1 MDIPTIPDQ
10 LFILIIL
17 VIIAFVVIIVAVQWK
32 SVAKSKTSIV
42 LLEKEIELKKMS
54 MIEKDI
60 ESKRLMDNPIPL
72 PQEQQDSL
80 SAIRQST
87 TQVRSEVGYLHS
99 EINER
104 LARLEAQTEQKKLE
118 KMLKEIEA
126 KETDLM
132 SKKATMSDEEF
143 KKAQMDI
150 QRQYQGL
157 DMQYKSQVKNT
168 MDKVLAEVSTEKEL
182 SAVVPKTLVR
192 SNGMQVQKQEFVVQ
206 GGIDITDDVIQKLQ

>member
-1 MDIPTIPDQ
+1 MDIPTIPNQ
-10 LFILIIL
+10 IFILIIL
-17 VIIAFVVIIVAVQWK
+17 VIIAVVLIIVVAQWK
-32 SVAKSKTSIV
+32 SVAKSKSSVAI
-42 LLEKEIELKKMS
+42 LEKEIELKKMS

-126 KETDLM
+126 KEAKL
-132 SKKATMSDEEF
+132 KK
-143 KKAQMDI
+143 Q
-150 QRQYQGL
+150 
-157 DMQYKSQVKNT
+157 
-168 MDKVLAEVSTEKEL
+168 
-182 SAVVPKTLVR
+182 
-192 SNGMQVQKQEFVVQ
+192 
-206 GGIDITDDVIQKLQ
+206 

>member
-17 VIIAFVVIIVAVQWK
+17 IIIALVVIIVVVQWR
-32 SVAKSKTSIV
+32 SIAKSKSAV
-42 LLEKEIELKKMS
+42 SLLEKELELKKMS

-72 PQEQQDSL
+72 PQDQQDNL

-118 KMLKEIEA
+118 KMLKEIEV
-126 KETDLM
+126 KEDKL
-132 SKKATMSDEEF
+132 KK
-143 KKAQMDI
+143 Q
-150 QRQYQGL
+150 
-157 DMQYKSQVKNT
+157 
-168 MDKVLAEVSTEKEL
+168 
-182 SAVVPKTLVR
+182 
-192 SNGMQVQKQEFVVQ
+192 
-206 GGIDITDDVIQKLQ
+206 

>member
-17 VIIAFVVIIVAVQWK
+17 VIIAFVVIIVAVQWN

-126 KETDLM
+126 KEAKL
-132 SKKATMSDEEF
+132 KK
-143 KKAQMDI
+143 Q
-150 QRQYQGL
+150 
-157 DMQYKSQVKNT
+157 
-168 MDKVLAEVSTEKEL
+168 
-182 SAVVPKTLVR
+182 
-192 SNGMQVQKQEFVVQ
+192 
-206 GGIDITDDVIQKLQ
+206 

>member
-126 KETDLM
+126 KE
-132 SKKATMSDEEF
+132 SKL
-143 KKAQMDI
+143 KKQ
-150 QRQYQGL
+150 
-157 DMQYKSQVKNT
+157 
-168 MDKVLAEVSTEKEL
+168 
-182 SAVVPKTLVR
+182 
-192 SNGMQVQKQEFVVQ
+192 
-206 GGIDITDDVIQKLQ
+206 

>member
-1 MDIPTIPDQ
+1 MEAIMDIPTIPDQ
-10 LFILIIL
+10 LFIWIIL

-126 KETDLM
+126 KEAKL
-132 SKKATMSDEEF
+132 KK
-143 KKAQMDI
+143 Q
-150 QRQYQGL
+150 
-157 DMQYKSQVKNT
+157 
-168 MDKVLAEVSTEKEL
+168 
-182 SAVVPKTLVR
+182 
-192 SNGMQVQKQEFVVQ
+192 
-206 GGIDITDDVIQKLQ
+206 

>member
-1 MDIPTIPDQ
+1 MIKIWQ
-10 LFILIIL
+10 NKFYLNEKIIFILIIL
-17 VIIAFVVIIVAVQWK
+17 IIIAFVVIIVAVQWK

-126 KETDLM
+126 KEAKL
-132 SKKATMSDEEF
+132 KK
-143 KKAQMDI
+143 Q
-150 QRQYQGL
+150 
-157 DMQYKSQVKNT
+157 
-168 MDKVLAEVSTEKEL
+168 
-182 SAVVPKTLVR
+182 
-192 SNGMQVQKQEFVVQ
+192 
-206 GGIDITDDVIQKLQ
+206 

>member
-72 PQEQQDSL
+72 PQEQQESL
-80 SAIRQST
+80 SAIREST

-126 KETDLM
+126 KEAKL
-132 SKKATMSDEEF
+132 KK
-143 KKAQMDI
+143 Q
-150 QRQYQGL
+150 
-157 DMQYKSQVKNT
+157 
-168 MDKVLAEVSTEKEL
+168 
-182 SAVVPKTLVR
+182 
-192 SNGMQVQKQEFVVQ
+192 
-206 GGIDITDDVIQKLQ
+206 

>member
-126 KETDLM
+126 KEAKL
-132 SKKATMSDEEF
+132 KK
-143 KKAQMDI
+143 
-150 QRQYQGL
+150 L
-157 DMQYKSQVKNT
+157 
-168 MDKVLAEVSTEKEL
+168 
-182 SAVVPKTLVR
+182 
-192 SNGMQVQKQEFVVQ
+192 
-206 GGIDITDDVIQKLQ
+206 

>member
-87 TQVRSEVGYLHS
+87 TQVKSEVGYLHS

-126 KETDLM
+126 KEAKL
-132 SKKATMSDEEF
+132 KK
-143 KKAQMDI
+143 Q
-150 QRQYQGL
+150 
-157 DMQYKSQVKNT
+157 
-168 MDKVLAEVSTEKEL
+168 
-182 SAVVPKTLVR
+182 
-192 SNGMQVQKQEFVVQ
+192 
-206 GGIDITDDVIQKLQ
+206 

>member
-32 SVAKSKTSIV
+32 SVAKSKISIV

-72 PQEQQDSL
+72 TQEQQDSL

-126 KETDLM
+126 KEAKL
-132 SKKATMSDEEF
+132 KK
-143 KKAQMDI
+143 Q
-150 QRQYQGL
+150 
-157 DMQYKSQVKNT
+157 
-168 MDKVLAEVSTEKEL
+168 
-182 SAVVPKTLVR
+182 
-192 SNGMQVQKQEFVVQ
+192 
-206 GGIDITDDVIQKLQ
+206 

>member
-42 LLEKEIELKKMS
+42 LLEKEIELKMS

-126 KETDLM
+126 KEAKL
-132 SKKATMSDEEF
+132 KK
-143 KKAQMDI
+143 Q
-150 QRQYQGL
+150 
-157 DMQYKSQVKNT
+157 
-168 MDKVLAEVSTEKEL
+168 
-182 SAVVPKTLVR
+182 
-192 SNGMQVQKQEFVVQ
+192 
-206 GGIDITDDVIQKLQ
+206 

>member
-99 EINER
+99 EINKR

-126 KETDLM
+126 KEAKL
-132 SKKATMSDEEF
+132 KK
-143 KKAQMDI
+143 Q
-150 QRQYQGL
+150 
-157 DMQYKSQVKNT
+157 
-168 MDKVLAEVSTEKEL
+168 
-182 SAVVPKTLVR
+182 
-192 SNGMQVQKQEFVVQ
+192 
-206 GGIDITDDVIQKLQ
+206 

>member
-32 SVAKSKTSIV
+32 SVAKSKTSLV

-54 MIEKDI
+54 MIDKDI

-126 KETDLM
+126 KEAKL
-132 SKKATMSDEEF
+132 KK
-143 KKAQMDI
+143 Q
-150 QRQYQGL
+150 
-157 DMQYKSQVKNT
+157 
-168 MDKVLAEVSTEKEL
+168 
-182 SAVVPKTLVR
+182 
-192 SNGMQVQKQEFVVQ
+192 
-206 GGIDITDDVIQKLQ
+206 